1 MGEEDKGGKG
11 EFLYDRRRKKEKR
24 GISSGR

>member
-11 EFLYDRRRKKEKR
+11 EFFYDRRGEKEER
-24 GISSGR
+24 GIFSGS